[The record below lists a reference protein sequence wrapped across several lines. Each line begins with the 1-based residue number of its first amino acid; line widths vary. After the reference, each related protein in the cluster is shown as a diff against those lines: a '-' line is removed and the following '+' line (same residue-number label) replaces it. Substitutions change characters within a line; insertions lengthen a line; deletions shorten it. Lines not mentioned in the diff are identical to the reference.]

1 MVERKQKNCQITIVS
16 MVDGRETTTACEGI
30 YREEDGKITLAY
42 ADDNAETLLVFD
54 KDVVQVERKGDYSL
68 SLRLKENELTSGFLG
83 INGGQ
88 GEISTYTHKLAYSSN
103 KRVFLAILHYD
114 LLFSTDPQSMK
125 LRLSVKRI

>member
-1 MVERKQKNCQITIVS
+1 MA
-16 MVDGRETTTACEGI
+16 DGRKTTTVCEGI
-30 YREEDGKITLAY
+30 YHEEDGKITLAY